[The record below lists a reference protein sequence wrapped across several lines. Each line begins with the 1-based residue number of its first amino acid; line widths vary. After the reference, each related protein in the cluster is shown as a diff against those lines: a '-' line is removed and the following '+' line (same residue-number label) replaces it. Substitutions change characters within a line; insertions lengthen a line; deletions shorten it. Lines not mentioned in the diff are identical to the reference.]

1 MAAYVV
7 SRRDPRRI
15 ATAVVLYQLQQPR
28 FALGLLGALAVFAAA
43 GAFSGASGA
52 LAGVVIALVV
62 IVLVTEYKRRQLA
75 LQLARRGY
83 RPGSTVEASADELEL
98 TVTAA
103 TGSGRHP
110 WAEIE
115 HVRVVN
121 GIVLF
126 RMRAARFVVAVPM
139 AAMPDGWA
147 ERMSR

>member
-1 MAAYVV
+1 MPSHVV
-7 SRRDPRRI
+7 ARRDPQRV
-15 ATAVVLYQLQQPR
+15 AGAVIRYQVGQPR
-28 FALGLLGALAVFAAA
+28 FLSTMFVVLVGVALLGSTQGAGAAVLAVLVFVVLVVLVVGFKRGQLVKALAA
-43 GAFSGASGA
+43 
-52 LAGVVIALVV
+52 
-62 IVLVTEYKRRQLA
+62 
-75 LQLARRGY
+75 RGY

-110 WAEIE
+110 WSEIQ

-139 AAMPDGWA
+139 AAMPEGWA
-147 ERMSR
+147 ERVSR